1 VTQNSPIS
9 LPQKFP
15 AVCLLITHNMLRER
29 ERILRSNQASSLYGF
44 HFGHTTLHMF
54 ICLRFWNENIS
65 LRRNTVLTLLFNCE
79 LKSAYVCIDE
89 DLEDVSYFKFL
100 VCDLCC
106 VYDDDVNE

>member
-1 VTQNSPIS
+1 
-9 LPQKFP
+9 
-15 AVCLLITHNMLRER
+15 M
-29 ERILRSNQASSLYGF
+29 
-44 HFGHTTLHMF
+44 
-54 ICLRFWNENIS
+54 
-65 LRRNTVLTLLFNCE
+65 LTLLFNCE